1 MTEIKTRKRVKKF
14 NSAEAVASHLGL
26 EISEVKNMQYH
37 HGHTS
42 SPVFVIGD
50 CYYCASKKGKD
61 PATRYVEN
69 DGWDWVKCEPNPI
82 NRQLG
87 WIVWKAQMNK

>member
-1 MTEIKTRKRVKKF
+1 MTEVKMRKRTKKF
-14 NSAEAVASHLGL
+14 NSAEAVANQLGMD
-26 EISEVKNMQYH
+26 ISIVKDTQYH

-50 CYYCASKKGKD
+50 FYYCASKKGKN

-69 DGWDWVKCEPNPI
+69 DGWDWVKFEPNLV
-82 NRQLG
+82 NKQLG
-87 WIVWKAQMNK
+87 WSVWKSHR